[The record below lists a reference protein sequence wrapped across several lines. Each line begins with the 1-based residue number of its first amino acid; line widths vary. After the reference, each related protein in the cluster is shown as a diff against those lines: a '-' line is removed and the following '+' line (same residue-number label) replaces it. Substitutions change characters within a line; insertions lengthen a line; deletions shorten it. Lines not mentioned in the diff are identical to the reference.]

1 MSALVI
7 APLPGV
13 GLGRRLWCA
22 LRGLVSRRTL
32 LTLAGVRS
40 VQLEGQVF
48 PVRPVPLG
56 VARDMVPA
64 LLRCAKSIAV
74 WEIDEKLY
82 DDFVV
87 TLSLGLGVPAKRIE
101 RLQVPLWQLAPVVEL
116 IARVNGFPEVEAGR
130 VDLGKL
136 MAAMTSTG
144 TSSSPASSPTPA
156 GPGSTSSNA

>member
-1 MSALVI
+1 MSTLVVS
-7 APLPGV
+7 PLPGV
-13 GLGRRLWCA
+13 GIGRRLWCA
-22 LRGLVSRRTL
+22 LRGLVSRRVL
-32 LTLAGVRS
+32 LTLSGVRS
-40 VQLEGQVF
+40 VQLEGQVIA
-48 PVRPVPLG
+48 VRPVPLG

-130 VDLGKL
+130 ADPGKL
-136 MAAMTSTG
+136 MAMMTSTG
-144 TSSSPASSPTPA
+144 TPSSPPFAPTPA
-156 GPGSTSSNA
+156 GPGSTSNDA

>member
-1 MSALVI
+1 
-7 APLPGV
+7 
-13 GLGRRLWCA
+13 
-22 LRGLVSRRTL
+22 
-32 LTLAGVRS
+32 
-40 VQLEGQVF
+40 
-48 PVRPVPLG
+48 
-56 VARDMVPA
+56 MVPA

-87 TLSLGLGVPAKRIE
+87 TLALGLGVPAKRIE

-130 VDLGKL
+130 ADLGKL